1 MVNLTIYFFISR
13 NYSLAAHLMAYSRS
27 HILTPFTEKLDQIH
41 NSIITIAEHATA
53 NFQNAIRGLFERDD
67 DFCNN
72 AIADDEEIDLLEMQ
86 IDREGL
92 YIMSRFQP
100 VASDLRYV
108 ISSMKIGANIERI
121 GDQIVSIA
129 RRARKINEH
138 PEVPELHEL
147 DKIIKLAMNMFDDAL
162 RSYSDEDEALALH
175 VKTQDKQLDRLNKE
189 LNERLILRMQDD
201 SNKIPI
207 YFNLI
212 FVSRCLER
220 IGDHAANIAED
231 VVFAVSAEDIR
242 HLGS

>member
-1 MVNLTIYFFISR
+1 MN
-13 NYSLAAHLMAYSRS
+13 YSRS
-27 HILTPFTEKLDQIH
+27 HILTPFTEKLDQLH
-41 NSIITIAEHATA
+41 NSILTIANLAKS
-53 NFQNAIRGLFERDD
+53 NLQNAICGLFERDD
-67 DFCNN
+67 DYCNN
-72 AIADDEEIDLLEMQ
+72 AIANDEEIDVLEMQ

-121 GDQIVSIA
+121 GDQTVSIA

-138 PEVPELHEL
+138 PEVVELHDL
-147 DKIIKLAMNMFDDAL
+147 DAVIALSIKMLDDAL
-162 RSYSDEDEALALH
+162 RAYIEQNESLALE
-175 VKTQDKQLDRLNKE
+175 VKNQDRELDRLNKE

-201 SNKIPI
+201 SSKIPI

-212 FVSRCLER
+212 FISRCLER

-242 HLGS
+242 HLGH